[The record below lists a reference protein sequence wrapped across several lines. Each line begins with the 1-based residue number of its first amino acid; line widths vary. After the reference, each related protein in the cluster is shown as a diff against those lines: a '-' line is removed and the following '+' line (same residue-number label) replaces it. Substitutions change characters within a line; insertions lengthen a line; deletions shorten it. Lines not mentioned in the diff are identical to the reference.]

1 MNENRLERKRQ
12 NDQRKKEVKGV
23 KPAEKK
29 GARKLG
35 KTLKKAEYGER
46 NVKENNKR
54 HRLKRRISCEKQH
67 EKDIKKL
74 QKTD

>member
-23 KPAEKK
+23 KSAEKK

-35 KTLKKAEYGER
+35 KTLKKQNTARG
-46 NVKENNKR
+46 
-54 HRLKRRISCEKQH
+54 
-67 EKDIKKL
+67 
-74 QKTD
+74 T

>member
-35 KTLKKAEYGER
+35 KTLKKQNTARG
-46 NVKENNKR
+46 
-54 HRLKRRISCEKQH
+54 
-67 EKDIKKL
+67 
-74 QKTD
+74 T